1 MTELLTHPITPLAI
15 GALLLVV
22 LPKPLGRWVMLIAP
36 LITLVAVFGIEPD
49 EIRTLEFLRYE
60 LTILR
65 GDGLARPFAIV
76 FALAGFAAGLYG
88 FTLQNHLERIAA
100 LTYAASAIGVVYAG
114 DLLTFFLFWELK
126 AITAT
131 LVIMARRTNLSD
143 RSGMRYLFVHIVGGK
158 LLLAGILL
166 HYANTGSLAFTQMEA
181 SPATIMI
188 LIACL
193 LSAGMPPLHGWLADA
208 YPQAGIAATVFLATY
223 TTKAAVY
230 ALIRGFAGWDVLI
243 YLGVFMA
250 AYGVIYAMME
260 NDIRRLLSYHIVS
273 QVGFM
278 VTAIGIGTEL
288 AVNGAVAHA
297 FTHILYK
304 GLLLMGAG
312 AVLYATGSQKAHLL
326 GGLYHRMKGVF
337 WLYVIGAAA
346 ISGFPLF
353 SGFVSKEI
361 MMEGAYALQ
370 LNWVVVGLKIV
381 SVGTFMSAGL
391 KLAYYTFF
399 GDDGPGP
406 KTNTGARVTVTAI
419 PKTMLYG
426 MSIFAAGSLAI
437 GVFPALI
444 TDLLPYASDI
454 NIFRSYKVFETSQ
467 VFVFTAAVF
476 WLLHSFIHPK
486 PKVSAD
492 TDIVYRRLPK
502 AVRHVFTPPKTG
514 SGTPAQAQSA
524 SQKALEWAINPFRVH
539 VGQVPIAPMWLLGGV
554 FLLGSVVILITSML
568 L

>member
-1 MTELLTHPITPLAI
+1 MTELLTHPITPLLI
-15 GALLLVV
+15 GALLLFV
-22 LPKPLGRWVMLIAP
+22 LPKSAGRFVMLLAP
-36 LITLVAVFGIEPD
+36 LITLAAVFGIDPD
-49 EIRTLEFLRYE
+49 EIRTIDFLSYE

-65 GDGLARPFAIV
+65 GDSLARPFAIV
-76 FALAGFAAGLYG
+76 FSLAAFAAGLYG
-88 FTLQNHLERIAA
+88 FTLQNHLERIGA

-114 DLLTFFLFWELK
+114 DLLTFFIFWELK

-143 RSGMRYLFVHIVGGK
+143 RAGMRYLFVHLVGGK

-166 HYANTGSLAFTQMEA
+166 HYADTGSLAFTQFEVSA
-181 SPATIMI
+181 ATIMI
-188 LIACL
+188 LVACL
-193 LSAGMPPLHGWLADA
+193 LSAGMPPLHAWIADA
-208 YPQAGIAATVFLATY
+208 YPQAGIAATIFLATY

-230 ALIRGFAGWDVLI
+230 ALVRGFAGWDVLI

-278 VTAIGIGTEL
+278 VTAVGIGTEL
-288 AVNGAVAHA
+288 AINGAVAHA

-326 GGLYHRMKGVF
+326 GGLYGRMKGVF
-337 WLYVIGAAA
+337 WLYAIGAAA

-361 MMEGAYALQ
+361 MIESAYALQ
-370 LNWVVVGLKIV
+370 LTWVIVGLKIV
-381 SVGTFMSAGL
+381 SVGTFLSAGL
-391 KLAYYTFF
+391 KLAHATFF

-406 KTNTGARVTVTAI
+406 KTNDGARVTVTAI
-419 PKTMLYG
+419 PKTMMYG
-426 MSIFAAGSLAI
+426 MGIFAVGSIAI
-437 GVFPALI
+437 GIFPPLI
-444 TDLLPYASDI
+444 TDLLPYATDI
-454 NIFRSYKVFETSQ
+454 NIFRSYKVFETAQ
-467 VFVFTAAVF
+467 MLAFTAAGF
-476 WLLHSFIHPK
+476 WLLHHFVRPK

-492 TDIVYRRLPK
+492 TDVTYRRFPK
-502 AVRHVFTPPKTG
+502 AALRVFTARTAS
-514 SGTPAQAQSA
+514 SGKRVPAITV
-524 SQKALEWAINPFRVH
+524 SQQIIDRAIYPLRVH
-539 VGQVPIAPMWLLGGV
+539 TGQVPITPMWLLGGV
-554 FLLGSVVILITSML
+554 FVMASVVILITSML